1 MKKKI
6 VIAADHGGFELKNIL
21 VEWLKKEGHT
31 VIDQGTNSKES
42 VDYPDY
48 ARAVATAISTGEAT
62 EGILICSS
70 GVGMS
75 IAANRFPG
83 IRASLCYNEEIAVHT
98 RMHNLSNVIC
108 LGAHYVSED
117 EAKKITSAWLKT
129 KHGKKDRYIKRAF
142 LIDEYSAPRC
152 SGCF

>member
-6 VIAADHGGFELKNIL
+6 VIAADHGGVKLKKEL
-21 VEWLKKEGHT
+21 VEWLTKQDYS
-31 VIDQGTNSKES
+31 VVDLGTDSEES

-48 ARAVATAISTGEAT
+48 ARAVAMAISSGEAK

-83 IRASLCYNEEIAVHT
+83 IRASLCYNEEIAAHT
-98 RMHNLSNVIC
+98 RMHNLSNVLC
-108 LGAHYVSED
+108 LGAHYLDED
-117 EAKKITSAWLKT
+117 QAKKITSAWLST

-142 LIDEYSAPRC
+142 LMDENAAPRC